1 MDILKIAMIGMA
13 GVCLAIPLKSY
24 KAEYGMLISLGTC
37 VCIFIYLVTKLEI
50 VVEYIGRIETV
61 LNLDGGYIRLMLK
74 MMGITYVAQFAAEIC
89 KDAGY
94 GAVGSQIELFGKVS
108 ILFVSIAG
116 IAADGWEFFMR
127 DRDVLRSCDFGC
139 YIGKLKVNLFF
150 IGILLLLCMVIF
162 PLQVQAEKKEA
173 DTDLDR
179 ELDTGLEKEADS
191 DVDFD
196 TERKE
201 MLGYLTK
208 ENLFSDLDEFSGRET
223 GMTFSELVGS
233 ISKQGALES
242 LAGIGGYIK
251 EALVGELE
259 ENKKSMMQIV
269 VLVLIF
275 SILQNFLGLVENSY
289 ITELCYVLTYLV
301 LMLFVLKSFSVTSEI
316 VSHLLQN
323 VTGFMKMLLPSYLA
337 IMVFAGNAMSAM
349 SFYELTFFILYGI
362 EVLMIYVLLPLIN
375 LYVLFYLTNC
385 MMKEEVFSKTAELV
399 RDIFSWGA
407 KLVLT
412 IVVGLNVVQGMIA
425 PAVDYASRTT
435 LTKSLSLIPGIG
447 GAAAAIGDI
456 FIGSGMVI
464 KNSVGVAAMVLL
476 IFLSLIPFCKVLIIT
491 LLYKCMAAF
500 LEPIADKRIAG
511 AMSGAAHGG
520 EMLMRVITTTVFM
533 VFITV
538 AMMCATT
545 SFVV

>member
-1 MDILKIAMIGMA
+1 MK
-13 GVCLAIPLKSY
+13 
-24 KAEYGMLISLGTC
+24 
-37 VCIFIYLVTKLEI
+37 
-50 VVEYIGRIETV
+50 
-61 LNLDGGYIRLMLK
+61 
-74 MMGITYVAQFAAEIC
+74 
-89 KDAGY
+89 
-94 GAVGSQIELFGKVS
+94 
-108 ILFVSIAG
+108 
-116 IAADGWEFFMR
+116 
-127 DRDVLRSCDFGC
+127 DRDVLKSCYFGHC
-139 YIGKLKVNLFF
+139 IGKLKVNLFF
-150 IGILLLLCMVIF
+150 AGILLILGMLLF
-162 PLQVQAEKKEA
+162 PLQVQKKKGP
-173 DTDLDR
+173 DTGVDR

-196 TERKE
+196 TEREE

-337 IMVFAGNAMSAM
+337 VMVFAGNAMSAM

-447 GAAAAIGDI
+447 GAAAAIG
-456 FIGSGMVI
+456 SGMVI
-464 KNSVGVAAMVLL
+464 KNSVGVAAMFLL

>member
-1 MDILKIAMIGMA
+1 M
-13 GVCLAIPLKSY
+13 
-24 KAEYGMLISLGTC
+24 
-37 VCIFIYLVTKLEI
+37 
-50 VVEYIGRIETV
+50 
-61 LNLDGGYIRLMLK
+61 
-74 MMGITYVAQFAAEIC
+74 
-89 KDAGY
+89 
-94 GAVGSQIELFGKVS
+94 
-108 ILFVSIAG
+108 
-116 IAADGWEFFMR
+116 
-127 DRDVLRSCDFGC
+127 
-139 YIGKLKVNLFF
+139 
-150 IGILLLLCMVIF
+150 
-162 PLQVQAEKKEA
+162 
-173 DTDLDR
+173 
-179 ELDTGLEKEADS
+179 
-191 DVDFD
+191 
-196 TERKE
+196 
-201 MLGYLTK
+201 
-208 ENLFSDLDEFSGRET
+208 
-223 GMTFSELVGS
+223 
-233 ISKQGALES
+233 ES

-337 IMVFAGNAMSAM
+337 VMVFAGNAMSAM

-464 KNSVGVAAMVLL
+464 KNSVGVADIFVIDPVL
-476 IFLSLIPFCKVLIIT
+476 
-491 LLYKCMAAF
+491 
-500 LEPIADKRIAG
+500 
-511 AMSGAAHGG
+511 
-520 EMLMRVITTTVFM
+520 
-533 VFITV
+533 
-538 AMMCATT
+538 
-545 SFVV
+545 

>member
-1 MDILKIAMIGMA
+1 
-13 GVCLAIPLKSY
+13 
-24 KAEYGMLISLGTC
+24 
-37 VCIFIYLVTKLEI
+37 
-50 VVEYIGRIETV
+50 
-61 LNLDGGYIRLMLK
+61 
-74 MMGITYVAQFAAEIC
+74 
-89 KDAGY
+89 
-94 GAVGSQIELFGKVS
+94 
-108 ILFVSIAG
+108 
-116 IAADGWEFFMR
+116 MR
-127 DRDVLRSCDFGC
+127 DRDVLRSYDFGR

-150 IGILLLLCMVIF
+150 VGILLILGMLLF
-162 PLQVQAEKKEA
+162 PLQVQAEKKKGP
-173 DTDLDR
+173 DTSVDR

-196 TERKE
+196 TERDE

-208 ENLFSDLDEFSGRET
+208 ENLFADLDEFSGQET
-223 GMTFSELVGS
+223 GMSFSELVRS

-337 IMVFAGNAMSAM
+337 VMVFAGNAMSAM

-435 LTKSLSLIPGIG
+435 LTKSLSLIP
-447 GAAAAIGDI
+447 DRK
-456 FIGSGMVI
+456 STRL
-464 KNSVGVAAMVLL
+464 NS
-476 IFLSLIPFCKVLIIT
+476 SHT
-491 LLYKCMAAF
+491 LASRMPSSA
-500 LEPIADKRIAG
+500 
-511 AMSGAAHGG
+511 
-520 EMLMRVITTTVFM
+520 
-533 VFITV
+533 
-538 AMMCATT
+538 
-545 SFVV
+545 

>member
-1 MDILKIAMIGMA
+1 
-13 GVCLAIPLKSY
+13 
-24 KAEYGMLISLGTC
+24 
-37 VCIFIYLVTKLEI
+37 
-50 VVEYIGRIETV
+50 
-61 LNLDGGYIRLMLK
+61 
-74 MMGITYVAQFAAEIC
+74 
-89 KDAGY
+89 
-94 GAVGSQIELFGKVS
+94 
-108 ILFVSIAG
+108 
-116 IAADGWEFFMR
+116 MR
-127 DRDVLRSCDFGC
+127 DRDVLRSCDFGR

-150 IGILLLLCMVIF
+150 VGILLLLCMVIF
-162 PLQVQAEKKEA
+162 PLQVQAEKKKGP
-173 DTDLDR
+173 DTGVDR

-196 TERKE
+196 TEREE

-208 ENLFSDLDEFSGRET
+208 ENLFSDLDEFSERET
-223 GMTFSELVGS
+223 GMSFSELVGS

-337 IMVFAGNAMSAM
+337 VMVFAGNAMSAM

-447 GAAAAIGDI
+447 GGAAAAIGDI

-464 KNSVGVAAMVLL
+464 KNSVGVAAMFLL

>member
-1 MDILKIAMIGMA
+1 MK
-13 GVCLAIPLKSY
+13 
-24 KAEYGMLISLGTC
+24 
-37 VCIFIYLVTKLEI
+37 
-50 VVEYIGRIETV
+50 
-61 LNLDGGYIRLMLK
+61 
-74 MMGITYVAQFAAEIC
+74 
-89 KDAGY
+89 
-94 GAVGSQIELFGKVS
+94 
-108 ILFVSIAG
+108 
-116 IAADGWEFFMR
+116 
-127 DRDVLRSCDFGC
+127 DRDVLKSCYFGHC
-139 YIGKLKVNLFF
+139 IGKLKVNLFF
-150 IGILLLLCMVIF
+150 AGILLILGMLLF
-162 PLQVQAEKKEA
+162 PLQVQAEKKKGP
-173 DTDLDR
+173 DTGVDR

-196 TERKE
+196 TERDE

-337 IMVFAGNAMSAM
+337 VMVFAGNAMSAM

-412 IVVGLNVVQGMIA
+412 IVVGLNVVQGTIA

-435 LTKSLSLIPGIG
+435 LTKS
-447 GAAAAIGDI
+447 
-456 FIGSGMVI
+456 
-464 KNSVGVAAMVLL
+464 
-476 IFLSLIPFCKVLIIT
+476 
-491 LLYKCMAAF
+491 
-500 LEPIADKRIAG
+500 
-511 AMSGAAHGG
+511 
-520 EMLMRVITTTVFM
+520 
-533 VFITV
+533 
-538 AMMCATT
+538 
-545 SFVV
+545 

>member
-1 MDILKIAMIGMA
+1 
-13 GVCLAIPLKSY
+13 
-24 KAEYGMLISLGTC
+24 
-37 VCIFIYLVTKLEI
+37 
-50 VVEYIGRIETV
+50 
-61 LNLDGGYIRLMLK
+61 
-74 MMGITYVAQFAAEIC
+74 
-89 KDAGY
+89 
-94 GAVGSQIELFGKVS
+94 
-108 ILFVSIAG
+108 
-116 IAADGWEFFMR
+116 MR
-127 DRDVLRSCDFGC
+127 VRDVLRSCDFGRH
-139 YIGKLKVNLFF
+139 IGKLKVNLFF
-150 IGILLLLCMVIF
+150 VGILLLLCMVIF

-179 ELDTGLEKEADS
+179 KTE
-191 DVDFD
+191 VDFD
-196 TERKE
+196 TEREE

-337 IMVFAGNAMSAM
+337 VMVFAGNAMSAM

-464 KNSVGVAAMVLL
+464 KNSVGVAAMFLL
-476 IFLSLIPFCKVLIIT
+476 IFLSLIPFCK
-491 LLYKCMAAF
+491 
-500 LEPIADKRIAG
+500 
-511 AMSGAAHGG
+511 
-520 EMLMRVITTTVFM
+520 ITTTVFM

>member
-1 MDILKIAMIGMA
+1 MK
-13 GVCLAIPLKSY
+13 
-24 KAEYGMLISLGTC
+24 
-37 VCIFIYLVTKLEI
+37 
-50 VVEYIGRIETV
+50 
-61 LNLDGGYIRLMLK
+61 
-74 MMGITYVAQFAAEIC
+74 
-89 KDAGY
+89 
-94 GAVGSQIELFGKVS
+94 
-108 ILFVSIAG
+108 
-116 IAADGWEFFMR
+116 
-127 DRDVLRSCDFGC
+127 DRDVLKSCYFGHC
-139 YIGKLKVNLFF
+139 IGKLKVNLFF
-150 IGILLLLCMVIF
+150 AGILLILGMLLF
-162 PLQVQAEKKEA
+162 PLQVQAEKKKGP
-173 DTDLDR
+173 DTGVDR

-196 TERKE
+196 TERDE

-337 IMVFAGNAMSAM
+337 VMVFAGNAMSAM

-447 GAAAAIGDI
+447 GAAAA
-456 FIGSGMVI
+456 MVI
-464 KNSVGVAAMVLL
+464 KNSVGVAAMFLL

>member
-1 MDILKIAMIGMA
+1 MK
-13 GVCLAIPLKSY
+13 
-24 KAEYGMLISLGTC
+24 
-37 VCIFIYLVTKLEI
+37 
-50 VVEYIGRIETV
+50 
-61 LNLDGGYIRLMLK
+61 
-74 MMGITYVAQFAAEIC
+74 
-89 KDAGY
+89 
-94 GAVGSQIELFGKVS
+94 
-108 ILFVSIAG
+108 
-116 IAADGWEFFMR
+116 
-127 DRDVLRSCDFGC
+127 DRDVLKSCYFGHC
-139 YIGKLKVNLFF
+139 IGKLKVNLFF
-150 IGILLLLCMVIF
+150 AGILLILGMLLF
-162 PLQVQAEKKEA
+162 PLQVQAEKKKGP
-173 DTDLDR
+173 DTGVDR

-196 TERKE
+196 TERDE

-337 IMVFAGNAMSAM
+337 VMVFAGNAMSAM

-362 EVLMIYVLLPLIN
+362 EVL
-375 LYVLFYLTNC
+375 
-385 MMKEEVFSKTAELV
+385 
-399 RDIFSWGA
+399 
-407 KLVLT
+407 LT

-464 KNSVGVAAMVLL
+464 KNSVGVAAMFLL

>member
-1 MDILKIAMIGMA
+1 
-13 GVCLAIPLKSY
+13 
-24 KAEYGMLISLGTC
+24 
-37 VCIFIYLVTKLEI
+37 
-50 VVEYIGRIETV
+50 
-61 LNLDGGYIRLMLK
+61 
-74 MMGITYVAQFAAEIC
+74 
-89 KDAGY
+89 
-94 GAVGSQIELFGKVS
+94 
-108 ILFVSIAG
+108 
-116 IAADGWEFFMR
+116 
-127 DRDVLRSCDFGC
+127 
-139 YIGKLKVNLFF
+139 
-150 IGILLLLCMVIF
+150 MVIF

-173 DTDLDR
+173 DTGVDR

-196 TERKE
+196 TERDE

-223 GMTFSELVGS
+223 GMSFSELVRS

-337 IMVFAGNAMSAM
+337 VMVFAGNAMSAM

-375 LYVLFYLTNC
+375 LYVLFYLINC

-425 PAVDYASRTT
+425 PRLTMRAEQP

-464 KNSVGVAAMVLL
+464 KNSVGVAAMFLL
-476 IFLSLIPFCKVLIIT
+476 IFLSLNPVL
-491 LLYKCMAAF
+491 
-500 LEPIADKRIAG
+500 
-511 AMSGAAHGG
+511 
-520 EMLMRVITTTVFM
+520 
-533 VFITV
+533 
-538 AMMCATT
+538 
-545 SFVV
+545 

>member
-1 MDILKIAMIGMA
+1 
-13 GVCLAIPLKSY
+13 
-24 KAEYGMLISLGTC
+24 
-37 VCIFIYLVTKLEI
+37 
-50 VVEYIGRIETV
+50 
-61 LNLDGGYIRLMLK
+61 
-74 MMGITYVAQFAAEIC
+74 
-89 KDAGY
+89 
-94 GAVGSQIELFGKVS
+94 
-108 ILFVSIAG
+108 
-116 IAADGWEFFMR
+116 MR

-362 EVLMIYVLLPLIN
+362 EVLMI
-375 LYVLFYLTNC
+375 
-385 MMKEEVFSKTAELV
+385 
-399 RDIFSWGA
+399 
-407 KLVLT
+407 
-412 IVVGLNVVQGMIA
+412 
-425 PAVDYASRTT
+425 
-435 LTKSLSLIPGIG
+435 
-447 GAAAAIGDI
+447 
-456 FIGSGMVI
+456 
-464 KNSVGVAAMVLL
+464 
-476 IFLSLIPFCKVLIIT
+476 
-491 LLYKCMAAF
+491 
-500 LEPIADKRIAG
+500 
-511 AMSGAAHGG
+511 
-520 EMLMRVITTTVFM
+520 
-533 VFITV
+533 
-538 AMMCATT
+538 
-545 SFVV
+545 

>member
-1 MDILKIAMIGMA
+1 M
-13 GVCLAIPLKSY
+13 
-24 KAEYGMLISLGTC
+24 
-37 VCIFIYLVTKLEI
+37 
-50 VVEYIGRIETV
+50 
-61 LNLDGGYIRLMLK
+61 
-74 MMGITYVAQFAAEIC
+74 
-89 KDAGY
+89 
-94 GAVGSQIELFGKVS
+94 
-108 ILFVSIAG
+108 
-116 IAADGWEFFMR
+116 
-127 DRDVLRSCDFGC
+127 
-139 YIGKLKVNLFF
+139 
-150 IGILLLLCMVIF
+150 
-162 PLQVQAEKKEA
+162 
-173 DTDLDR
+173 
-179 ELDTGLEKEADS
+179 
-191 DVDFD
+191 
-196 TERKE
+196 
-201 MLGYLTK
+201 
-208 ENLFSDLDEFSGRET
+208 
-223 GMTFSELVGS
+223 
-233 ISKQGALES
+233 
-242 LAGIGGYIK
+242 
-251 EALVGELE
+251 
-259 ENKKSMMQIV
+259 

-337 IMVFAGNAMSAM
+337 VMVFAGNAMSAM

-425 PAVDYASRTT
+425 PAVDYVRAEQP

-464 KNSVGVAAMVLL
+464 KKQCRSGCDVFADIFVIDPVL
-476 IFLSLIPFCKVLIIT
+476 
-491 LLYKCMAAF
+491 
-500 LEPIADKRIAG
+500 
-511 AMSGAAHGG
+511 
-520 EMLMRVITTTVFM
+520 
-533 VFITV
+533 
-538 AMMCATT
+538 
-545 SFVV
+545 

>member
-1 MDILKIAMIGMA
+1 
-13 GVCLAIPLKSY
+13 
-24 KAEYGMLISLGTC
+24 
-37 VCIFIYLVTKLEI
+37 
-50 VVEYIGRIETV
+50 
-61 LNLDGGYIRLMLK
+61 
-74 MMGITYVAQFAAEIC
+74 
-89 KDAGY
+89 
-94 GAVGSQIELFGKVS
+94 
-108 ILFVSIAG
+108 
-116 IAADGWEFFMR
+116 MR
-127 DRDVLRSCDFGC
+127 VRDVLRSCDFGC

-150 IGILLLLCMVIF
+150 VGILLLLCMVIF

-179 ELDTGLEKEADS
+179 KTE
-191 DVDFD
+191 VDFD
-196 TERKE
+196 TEREE

-337 IMVFAGNAMSAM
+337 VMVFAGNAMSAM

-362 EVLMIYVLLPLIN
+362 DLFTACPLPCL
-375 LYVLFYLTNC
+375 
-385 MMKEEVFSKTAELV
+385 
-399 RDIFSWGA
+399 
-407 KLVLT
+407 
-412 IVVGLNVVQGMIA
+412 
-425 PAVDYASRTT
+425 
-435 LTKSLSLIPGIG
+435 G
-447 GAAAAIGDI
+447 GG
-456 FIGSGMVI
+456 
-464 KNSVGVAAMVLL
+464 
-476 IFLSLIPFCKVLIIT
+476 
-491 LLYKCMAAF
+491 
-500 LEPIADKRIAG
+500 
-511 AMSGAAHGG
+511 
-520 EMLMRVITTTVFM
+520 
-533 VFITV
+533 
-538 AMMCATT
+538 CA
-545 SFVV
+545 

>member
-1 MDILKIAMIGMA
+1 MK
-13 GVCLAIPLKSY
+13 
-24 KAEYGMLISLGTC
+24 
-37 VCIFIYLVTKLEI
+37 
-50 VVEYIGRIETV
+50 
-61 LNLDGGYIRLMLK
+61 
-74 MMGITYVAQFAAEIC
+74 
-89 KDAGY
+89 
-94 GAVGSQIELFGKVS
+94 
-108 ILFVSIAG
+108 
-116 IAADGWEFFMR
+116 
-127 DRDVLRSCDFGC
+127 DRDVLKSYYFGHC
-139 YIGKLKVNLFF
+139 IGKLKVNLFF
-150 IGILLLLCMVIF
+150 VGILLISGMLLF
-162 PLQVQAEKKEA
+162 PLQVQAEKKKGP
-173 DTDLDR
+173 DTGVDR

-196 TERKE
+196 TEREE

-223 GMTFSELVGS
+223 GMSFSELVRS

-337 IMVFAGNAMSAM
+337 VMVFAGNAMSAM

-425 PAVDYASRTT
+425 PAVDYASPDKVFEPDPR
-435 LTKSLSLIPGIG
+435 
-447 GAAAAIGDI
+447 DWRC
-456 FIGSGMVI
+456 GSG
-464 KNSVGVAAMVLL
+464 
-476 IFLSLIPFCKVLIIT
+476 
-491 LLYKCMAAF
+491 
-500 LEPIADKRIAG
+500 DR
-511 AMSGAAHGG
+511 
-520 EMLMRVITTTVFM
+520 
-533 VFITV
+533 
-538 AMMCATT
+538 
-545 SFVV
+545 